1 MDRPKTIGA
10 QIRWHEIHGHELADK
25 IKFVEYAN
33 VKKSAKNA
41 MKKVN
46 DEIIQQS
53 KEAIAKADMALK
65 ELHLM

>member
-1 MDRPKTIGA
+1 MGRPKTIGA
-10 QIRWHEIHGHELADK
+10 QIRWHEIHGHEFADK
-25 IKFVEYAN
+25 VKFDEYAN

-41 MKKVN
+41 LKKAN

-65 ELHLM
+65 EWHLT

>member
-1 MDRPKTIGA
+1 MGMPKTIGEK
-10 QIRWHEIHGHELADK
+10 IRWHEIHGHELADQ

-33 VKKSAKNA
+33 VKKGAENT

-46 DEIIQQS
+46 AEIIQQS

-65 ELHLM
+65 EWLLM